1 MVKLPELPTVS
12 SRLKWP
18 LFIFSGLVWTLLV
31 HLIDTHSP
39 AHLAAALMTG
49 ALWLTVLFMALI
61 ILILSLLARNLFVG
75 NLLTGLAGAVLA
87 FINYY
92 KVSITFLPL
101 SISDFSLIGQVGHIA
116 DLNKASLTPR
126 PPSLSRHR
134 WSQNP

>member
-18 LFIFSGLVWTLLV
+18 LFIFSGLISGLVWTLLV

-61 ILILSLLARNLFVG
+61 ILILSLLARSLFVG
-75 NLLTGLAGAVLA
+75 NLLTGLAGAVLV
-87 FINYY
+87 FINY
-92 KVSITFLPL
+92 SR
-101 SISDFSLIGQVGHIA
+101 S
-116 DLNKASLTPR
+116 
-126 PPSLSRHR
+126 PSPSC
-134 WSQNP
+134 P